1 MFRLPPTLI
10 LMRRQIYSEIESIV
24 PLDALE
30 ATHRADALAWVASDA
45 ELCRL
50 AKPATPPRHL
60 VSYFAV
66 IDGQSMLLVDH
77 KNAQLWLPSGG
88 HVESGEHPRETVTRE
103 LFEELGFEA
112 AHIIGPPLMIT
123 SSETVGLTSGHTDV
137 SLWYLIHTN
146 RDQALKY
153 DEAEFNSVSWFDFS
167 EIPYE
172 RTDPHMRR
180 FIAKL
185 RAVKSETHPRHP
197 V

>member
-1 MFRLPPTLI
+1 
-10 LMRRQIYSEIESIV
+10 MRQKICSEIESIV

-30 ATHRADALAWVASDA
+30 AAHRADALAWVASGA
-45 ELCRL
+45 ELCRSV
-50 AKPATPPRHL
+50 KPATPAKHL

-66 IDGQSMLLVDH
+66 IHAQSILLVDH

-88 HVESGEHPRETVTRE
+88 HVESGEYPRETVTRE

-112 AHIIGPPLMIT
+112 PHPIDPPVMIT

-137 SLWYLIHTN
+137 SLWYLVHVD
-146 RDQALKY
+146 RDQTIKY
-153 DEAEFNSVSWFDFS
+153 DETEFNGVGWFDFS

-172 RTDPHMRR
+172 RSDPHMRR

-185 RAVKSETHPRHP
+185 KLNQPTTRR
-197 V
+197 

>member
-1 MFRLPPTLI
+1 
-10 LMRRQIYSEIESIV
+10 MRQKIYSEIESIV
-24 PLDALE
+24 PIDALE
-30 ATHRADALAWVASDA
+30 ATHRADALSWVMSGA

-66 IDGQSMLLVDH
+66 IHGQSILLVDH

-112 AHIIGPPLMIT
+112 AHAINAPLMIT

-137 SLWYLIHTN
+137 SLWYLVHAN
-146 RDQALKY
+146 RDQVLRY
-153 DEAEFNSVSWFDFS
+153 DEAEFNGVRWFDFS
-167 EIPYE
+167 ELPYA
-172 RTDPHMRR
+172 RSDPHLRR
-180 FIAKL
+180 FVEKIKAAKS
-185 RAVKSETHPRHP
+185 ATHSQQNA
-197 V
+197 